1 MIDDTG
7 GLPCDTAVTRWFMI
21 PLTANSTL
29 GSWPSHKIW
38 AVAGVDKME
47 VCGLELNLMGFKM
60 VQKHEG
66 ANQMLFFMGFKNA
79 FFMGLMIYWLL
90 AVTLW

>member
-1 MIDDTG
+1 
-7 GLPCDTAVTRWFMI
+7 
-21 PLTANSTL
+21 
-29 GSWPSHKIW
+29 
-38 AVAGVDKME
+38 
-47 VCGLELNLMGFKM
+47 M